1 MQLTSASCRETPAGL
16 ALAAAACTLLGFPAE
31 AQVADYLDKGIDI
44 AKDWNVDAALAYY
57 HENGRIQAV
66 EPVVSLSKV
75 FADDSVLSLD
85 GVFDTLS
92 GSTPNGA
99 LTSNRPQTFT
109 SPSGKNFASRHT
121 YVTPAGE
128 LPVDSSYSDQ
138 RVAFSASWEYPLM
151 RALRTTLGGKFSYE
165 DDFDSVTANAGV
177 AYDINDKNTTLA
189 TSVFDEFDWISPIGG
204 TPVARSDYTSFDK
217 AAGNVSKN
225 GAGVVLGMTQI
236 MTRRWIT
243 ELNLAVDR
251 FKGYLN
257 DPYKIVSILGTDG
270 SASGYEYENRPDQR
284 VRKSIYLENRVAGE
298 LWSGGLSLRY
308 MADDWQVRSTTAAL
322 NAHLWFTGHERYIE
336 PSLRWYHQS
345 AASFYTPYI
354 AGPSVAVSP
363 QYASSDTRLSRFH
376 ALTYG
381 IKYAQQFFGRPDK
394 AASELSVRL
403 EYYRQTIENR
413 FATPANLE
421 GLNLYPDL
429 DAIFL
434 QVGWRF

>member
-1 MQLTSASCRETPAGL
+1 VQLTSTVTCEASIGA
-16 ALAAAACTLLGFPAE
+16 ALAATACTLLSFPAE
-31 AQVADYLDKGIDI
+31 AQVASYLEKSVDI
-44 AKDWNVDAALAYY
+44 AKDWNLDSALAYY

-66 EPVVSLSKV
+66 EPVVSLSKT
-75 FADDSVLSLD
+75 FSNESTLSLD

-109 SPSGKNFASRHT
+109 SPSGKSFASRHT
-121 YVTPAGE
+121 YITPAGQ

-138 RVAFSASWEYPLM
+138 RVALSTSWEYPLM

-165 DDFDSVTANAGV
+165 DDFDSLTASAGV
-177 AYDINDKNTTLA
+177 AYDVNDKNTTFA
-189 TSVFDEFDWISPIGG
+189 VSVFDEFDWISPIGG
-204 TPVARSDYTSFDK
+204 APVARSDYALFDK
-217 AAGNVSKN
+217 TAGNVSKN
-225 GAGVVLGMTQI
+225 GAGVVLGVTQI
-236 MTRRWIT
+236 ITRRWIS

-257 DPYKIVSILGTDG
+257 DPYKILSVLGADG
-270 SASGYEYENRPDQR
+270 NGSGYEYESRPDQR
-284 VRKSIYLENRVAGE
+284 LRKSVYLENRVAGE
-298 LWSGGLSLRY
+298 LWSGALSLRY
-308 MADDWQVRSTTAAL
+308 MADDWQVRSTTATL
-322 NAHLWFTGHERYIE
+322 NAHLWFANHERYFE
-336 PSLRWYHQS
+336 PSVRWYHQS

-354 AGPSVAVSP
+354 TDSTAAGAPEF
-363 QYASSDTRLSRFH
+363 ASSDTRLSRFH

-381 IKYAQQFFGRPDK
+381 IKYAQQFFGRPDR

-413 FATPANLE
+413 FATPVSLE

-429 DAIFL
+429 DALFL

>member
-1 MQLTSASCRETPAGL
+1 MQLTSALSCEVSIGA
-16 ALAAAACTLLGFPAE
+16 ALATAACTLLGYPAE
-31 AQVADYLDKGIDI
+31 AQVANYLEKGVDI
-44 AKDWNVDAALAYY
+44 AKDWNLDSALAYY

-75 FADDSVLSLD
+75 FANESILSLD

-92 GSTPNGA
+92 GSSPNGA

-109 SPSGKNFASRHT
+109 SPSGKNFSSRHT
-121 YVTPAGE
+121 YVTPAGQ

-138 RVAFSASWEYPLM
+138 RVAFSANWEYPLT

-177 AYDINDKNTTLA
+177 AYDVNDKSTTFA
-189 TSVFDEFDWISPIGG
+189 VSVFDEFDWISPIGG
-204 TPVARSDYTSFDK
+204 TPVARSDYASFDK
-217 AAGNVSKN
+217 TAGNVSKN

-236 MTRRWIT
+236 ITRRWIS

-257 DPYKIVSILGTDG
+257 DPYKIVSVLGADESG
-270 SASGYEYENRPDQR
+270 SGYEYESRPDQR
-284 VRKSIYLENRVAGE
+284 LRKSVYFENRVAGE
-298 LWSGGLSLRY
+298 LWSGALSLRY
-308 MADDWQVRSTTAAL
+308 MADDWQVRSSTATL
-322 NAHLWFTGHERYIE
+322 NMHLWFTNHERYLE
-336 PSLRWYHQS
+336 PSVRWYHQG

-354 AGPSVAVSP
+354 TDSIAGVSP
-363 QYASSDTRLSRFH
+363 EYASSDTRLSRFH

-381 IKYAQQFFGRPDK
+381 IKYAQQFFGRQDK
-394 AASELSVRL
+394 AASELSIRL

-421 GLNLYPDL
+421 GFNLYPDL
-429 DAIFL
+429 DALLL

>member
-1 MQLTSASCRETPAGL
+1 MQLTSTLSREASIGA
-16 ALAAAACTLLGFPAE
+16 ALAAAACALLGVPAE
-31 AQVADYLDKGIDI
+31 AQVADFLNRGIDI
-44 AKDWNVDAALAYY
+44 AKDWNLDSALAYY

-66 EPVVSLSKV
+66 EPVVSLSKM
-75 FADDSVLSLD
+75 FANESVLSLD

-99 LTSNRPQTFT
+99 LTSSRPQTFT

-121 YVTPAGE
+121 YVTPAGQ

-138 RVAFSASWEYPLM
+138 RVAFSASWEYPLT
-151 RALRTTLGGKFSYE
+151 RVLRTTLGGKFSYE
-165 DDFDSVTANAGV
+165 DDFDSLTASAGV
-177 AYDINDKNTTLA
+177 AHDFNDKNTTLA
-189 TSVFDEFDWISPIGG
+189 ISVFDEFDWISPIGG
-204 TPVARSDYTSFDK
+204 TPVARSNYTSFDK

-236 MTRRWIT
+236 MTRRWIA

-251 FKGYLN
+251 FEGYLN
-257 DPYKIVSILGTDG
+257 DPYKIVSVLGTDG
-270 SASGYEYENRPDQR
+270 ISSGYEYENRPDQR
-284 VRKSIYLENRVAGE
+284 VRKSIYLENRIGGE
-298 LWSGGLSLRY
+298 LWSSALNLRY
-308 MADDWQVRSTTAAL
+308 MADDWQVRSTTATL
-322 NAHLWFTGHERYIE
+322 NAHLWFTNHERYLE
-336 PSLRWYHQS
+336 PSIRWYHQS

-354 AGPSVAVSP
+354 ADSSPSLSP
-363 QYASSDTRLSRFH
+363 EYASSDTRLSRFH

-381 IKYAQQFFGRPDK
+381 IKYAQLFFGRPDK

-413 FATPANLE
+413 FATPADLE
-421 GLNLYPDL
+421 GLNLYPYL
-429 DAIFL
+429 DALFL